1 MANHGL
7 LIGENYKM
15 RILSIFMLVVTL
27 VTCGIAAIVSGVAFA
42 APIQSLHIR
51 ATPADLI
58 LLTPTKTPARTS
70 TPTPLTVLEATRL
83 TSGGCCPYPSWSP
96 GSKWVPFL
104 DRPGPNEPA
113 GLYAVPANGGEITLV
128 VERVGVYSRDWSQ
141 VAYRQDGQTLVERWA
156 DGMRWEIPNEGRT
169 IRFSPSGRA
178 VEWEVMSRGINF
190 PDLRQRAIWLANFDG
205 TQAREV
211 VTVNGGQFVGWVG
224 NEEEIIVTG
233 RLAPYGPAGIWQI
246 SVENGAGRL
255 LLEMEHPRSPLLSP
269 EGDWLAFTVAFD
281 LDQELNGLWVM
292 RTDGSIV
299 RKIEMYG
306 SYRWRREGVLLVIP
320 LDLEDPGSSL
330 WQIDIVSDEKYK
342 LTDPTVTSLPIA
354 NNDWQPS
361 PDGTQIVF
369 LSAED
374 RNLWVLPLP
383 EP

>member
-1 MANHGL
+1 
-7 LIGENYKM
+7 
-15 RILSIFMLVVTL
+15 MLVVTL
-27 VTCGIAAIVSGVAFA
+27 ATCGIAAVVSGVAFA
-42 APIQSLHIR
+42 EPMHPVHIR
-51 ATPADLI
+51 PTLADIIIPTL
-58 LLTPTKTPARTS
+58 TKTPARTP
-70 TPTPLTVLEATRL
+70 TPTPVTVLEATRL

-96 GSKWVPFL
+96 DSKWIPFL
-104 DRPGPNEPA
+104 DRPGPYKPA
-113 GLYAVPANGGEITLV
+113 GLYAVPANGGEIILV

-156 DGMRWEIPNEGRT
+156 DGTRWEIPNEGRT
-169 IRFSPSGRA
+169 IRFSPSGQA
-178 VEWEVMSRGINF
+178 IEWEVMSHEASF

-211 VTVNGGQFVGWVG
+211 VTVNGGQFVGWAR

-233 RLAPYGPAGIWQI
+233 RLAPYGPSGIWRI
-246 SVENGAGRL
+246 SVEDGAGRL
-255 LLEMEHPRSPLLSP
+255 LLDMEHPRSPLLSP
-269 EGDWLAFTVAFD
+269 DGDWLAFTVAFD
-281 LDQELNGLWVM
+281 LEEELNGLWVM
-292 RTDGSIV
+292 RTDGSMV

-306 SYRWRREGVLLVIP
+306 AYRWRREGVLLVIP
-320 LDLEDPGSSL
+320 LNLEDPGPTL
-330 WQIDIVSDEKYK
+330 WQIDVVSDETYK
-342 LTDPTVTSLPIA
+342 LTDPAVTSLPIA